1 MPDSTPPDA
10 SSPLIDEAL
19 AWLVRIHSGHASDEE
34 RLACTA
40 WRTQSSAHQLAYT
53 EAEILWRD
61 IGLLPNGDCAGSAD
75 LTASMPHGTLPRAR
89 RTIKWGLAACVLLA
103 AGWLSWGIVQERL
116 DLASADYRTA
126 VGEQRHVKLEDG
138 SRIYL
143 NTDTAVAVAFTPQQR
158 TIRLLTGEAS
168 FTVTPETVRPFTVQS
183 GDVSTRALGTSFL
196 VQRHQDAVTV
206 TVTEHAVQVSAT
218 DGRQVPATVVRQ
230 SEQISY
236 STEAGLGRAHA
247 VDSNA
252 IAAWQRGKMIFE
264 AQPLAA
270 VVEEL
275 NRYRAGRIM
284 ILNPALRSLNVTGV
298 FDIGDPDAAL
308 RMIEQ
313 TLRIHD
319 TTLTPYLVLLH

>member
-40 WRTQSSAHQLAYT
+40 WRTQSSAHQLAYA

-89 RTIKWGLAACVLLA
+89 RRIKWGLAACVLLA

-218 DGRQVPATVVRQ
+218 DGRQVSRSGGPAKRADLLQ
-230 SEQISY
+230 CR
-236 STEAGLGRAHA
+236 GR
-247 VDSNA
+247 
-252 IAAWQRGKMIFE
+252 
-264 AQPLAA
+264 
-270 VVEEL
+270 
-275 NRYRAGRIM
+275 
-284 ILNPALRSLNVTGV
+284 TG
-298 FDIGDPDAAL
+298 
-308 RMIEQ
+308 
-313 TLRIHD
+313 
-319 TTLTPYLVLLH
+319 

>member
-1 MPDSTPPDA
+1 MPDSTPPAA

-61 IGLLPNGDCAGSAD
+61 IGLLPNGDCTGSAD

-89 RTIKWGLAACVLLA
+89 RMIKWGLAACVLLA

-138 SRIYL
+138 SRIHL

-206 TVTEHAVQVSAT
+206 TVTEHAVDA
-218 DGRQVPATVVRQ
+218 
-230 SEQISY
+230 
-236 STEAGLGRAHA
+236 
-247 VDSNA
+247 NA

>member
-1 MPDSTPPDA
+1 MA
-10 SSPLIDEAL
+10 
-19 AWLVRIHSGHASDEE
+19 GY
-34 RLACTA
+34 RLAAEWRLRRFGRPDGIDAARHAPACT
-40 WRTQSSAHQLAYT
+40 THDQV
-53 EAEILWRD
+53 
-61 IGLLPNGDCAGSAD
+61 
-75 LTASMPHGTLPRAR
+75 GTGRLR
-89 RTIKWGLAACVLLA
+89 LLA
-103 AGWLSWGIVQERL
+103 AGWLSWGNRSRTTRPRVSRL
-116 DLASADYRTA
+116 PHRS
-126 VGEQRHVKLEDG
+126 GEQRHVKLEDG

-247 VDSNA
+247 VDANA